1 MGFFKIKAKTKLNEQ
16 PEGHRL
22 EECDFACVVGD
33 TFVQLEYVESSRKS
47 EPYKVEPGIW
57 TIKKSMSGL
66 SLKPTEFSDDK
77 LLDSFIHTKNITD
90 KVDSFFNRL
99 HVYKQFGIEIPKRT
113 LLLWGP
119 PGTGKSSSITK
130 VVEKY
135 SKEKDVA
142 ILIWKTDVLD
152 PHDVKE
158 FLKTFEYVGVTRL
171 IFIAE
176 DIGGVEVD
184 QVRIQS
190 ESSLLSLL
198 DNQEKAF
205 KIPVLMLVTTNYPE
219 NLLGNLTNRP
229 QRIDDKI
236 EIGFPPPEAR
246 YELMKFFGGAN
257 SPPEEILKKIKDKK
271 YGEFSPAHIKE
282 IYVRSAIYDLPIEET
297 MDQIQK
303 EIEHFKNL
311 FKEKIKLGIAVQRS
325 PDYD

>member
-1 MGFFKIKAKTKLNEQ
+1 MGHFRIKAQTKLNEQ
-16 PEGHRL
+16 PVGHRL

-33 TFVQLEYVESSRKS
+33 SFVQLEYVEESRKS

-57 TIKKSMSGL
+57 TMKKSMAGL
-66 SLKPTEFSDDK
+66 QLKPTEFSNDK

-90 KVDSFFNRL
+90 KVDSFFSRL
-99 HVYKQFGIEIPKRT
+99 HIYKKFGIEVPKRT

-119 PGTGKSSSITK
+119 PGTGKSSAITK

-135 SKEKDVA
+135 SKESDAA

-152 PHDVKE
+152 PQDVKE
-158 FLKTFEYVGVTRL
+158 FVKTFEYHGVNKL

-184 QVRIQS
+184 QVRIKS

-236 EIGFPPPEAR
+236 EIGFPPADAR
-246 YELMKFFGGAN
+246 YELMKFYGGTDLP
-257 SPPEEILKKIKDKK
+257 SEEVLEKIKETK

-282 IYVRSAIYDLPIEET
+282 VYVRAAIYDLTVEAA

-311 FKEKIKLGIAVQRS
+311 FQNKIKMGIAVKTD
-325 PDYD
+325 DYYD